1 MKPLDDVYA
10 DTRENDLRFGDF
22 GDLIHRAR
30 HRPECAPVV
39 AGRVAAVV
47 TSDRRPSATP
57 RSRAR
62 RCVPTHRRYRPRR
75 RPARSVGMAD
85 RRHTGDLERV
95 PRRDLTACRTTTAA
109 HRRDQIRRPEFGVD
123 LRGRVVATTDAGS
136 GHGDR
141 QLHTS
146 VLPRVP
152 TRRDS
157 PHRQLYSTS
166 TVVLAVYLV
175 SAVRL
180 IFPGSGGFDSWWA
193 IVEIAACLLV
203 YTGTNMLLV
212 VSVIRL
218 AQPGSTFLAI
228 LAGGEIALETATLSL
243 GGIVAAVIVPDH
255 VLLVWLLIPALV
267 LMEQTTLIRQLE
279 TRASTDAKTG
289 LLNAEGWRSRA
300 LQLLGA
306 AKRDCTCAGVLILDL
321 DFFKEVNDRYGHL
334 VGDAVLRAVG
344 EAIVAEI
351 RDDDAAGRFGGEEFV
366 IALAGMFTSA
376 SRNEEAVLEVGE
388 RIRRRIERLAVHVDD
403 EVPRSPSPTSPPR
416 SGPRSTR
423 RPVASSRYCS
433 RLPTRPSTPRR
444 TPAVTRSW
452 SATARPLLRPAR
464 RCRHHAREH
473 EGRTQRRRGCHLI
486 STGVD
491 LCSGSRSRRARRSGR
506 SLPPCCPR
514 RLQLPGVTRS
524 VALRAGGWSHQVT
537 ECSIVWPYRTQCV
550 VFAAPSRRMTA
561 IGLGRASDVFT
572 EAAQVTARDS
582 WQLGGAA
589 ARHGSAPS

>member
-1 MKPLDDVYA
+1 ML
-10 DTRENDLRFGDF
+10 TREKTIYDSGISVTSSTARDTDRSALRSWLAAWQLWSLPIGV
-22 GDLIHRAR
+22 RALLLAV
-30 HRPECAPVV
+30 EL
-39 AGRVAAVV
+39 AAVCLLTV
-47 TSDRRPSATP
+47 DIVLGGVPRDLSAWLIAGTLVIL
-57 RSRAR
+57 SGFHAEISLRAER
-62 RCVPTHRRYRPRR
+62 LRR
-75 RPARSVGMAD
+75 RIAETRY
-85 RRHTGDLERV
+85 
-95 PRRDLTACRTTTAA
+95 
-109 HRRDQIRRPEFGVD
+109 VD
-123 LRGRVVATTDAGS
+123 LSSVWTFAGALLLPPMLAAATVIASYTHLYFRVFRPAG
-136 GHGDR
+136 
-141 QLHTS
+141 T
-146 VLPRVP
+146 P
-152 TRRDS
+152 

-403 EVPRSPSPTSPPR
+403 EVPPVAVTDLTASIGAAVYPQAGRELEVLLAAADEALYAAKNAGRNQVLVSHGPAAPPSGPSVPSP
-416 SGPRSTR
+416 
-423 RPVASSRYCS
+423 RP
-433 RLPTRPSTPRR
+433 
-444 TPAVTRSW
+444 
-452 SATARPLLRPAR
+452 
-464 RCRHHAREH
+464 
-473 EGRTQRRRGCHLI
+473 
-486 STGVD
+486 
-491 LCSGSRSRRARRSGR
+491 
-506 SLPPCCPR
+506 
-514 RLQLPGVTRS
+514 
-524 VALRAGGWSHQVT
+524 
-537 ECSIVWPYRTQCV
+537 
-550 VFAAPSRRMTA
+550 
-561 IGLGRASDVFT
+561 
-572 EAAQVTARDS
+572 
-582 WQLGGAA
+582 GA
-589 ARHGSAPS
+589 